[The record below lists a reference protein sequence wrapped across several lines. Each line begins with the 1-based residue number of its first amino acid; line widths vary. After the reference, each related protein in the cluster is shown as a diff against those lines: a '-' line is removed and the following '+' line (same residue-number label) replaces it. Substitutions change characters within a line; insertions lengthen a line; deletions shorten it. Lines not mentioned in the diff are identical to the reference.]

1 MALLT
6 CDFRSDVLDLQT
18 SMTVILPKGRAPAAG
33 FPTLWLLHGMS
44 DDHTAWTRQTAVER
58 YVAETG
64 WAVVMPQV
72 DRSYYADM
80 AHGNRYWTFV
90 SEELPRIARE
100 MFRLSDCRADN
111 AAAGLSMGGYGA
123 FKLAL
128 NFPNRYR
135 AAASL
140 SGALDPVGM
149 LKEDP
154 SRKRDWDAMFGS
166 PPRIVGT
173 VSDLFAKAT
182 AVAAG
187 PHADLRLYQ
196 CCGEEDFLLENQRGF
211 RDHALKQGLDLTYEE
226 HAGFGHTWDYWD
238 QQIQRVLG
246 WLAT

>member
-44 DDHTAWTRQTAVER
+44 DDHTAWTRQTAIER

>member
-1 MALLT
+1 MALIR
-6 CDFRSDVLDLQT
+6 CDFRSEVLGLQT
-18 SMTVILPKGRAPAAG
+18 AMSVILPPGAAPPAG
-33 FPTLWLLHGMS
+33 LPTLWLLHGLS
-44 DDHTAWTRQTAVER
+44 DDHTAWARQTAIER
-58 YVAETG
+58 YVADMG

-100 MFRLSDCRADN
+100 MFRLSDRRADN

-123 FKLAL
+123 FKLGL
-128 NFPNRYR
+128 NFPDRYR

-140 SGALDPVGM
+140 SGALDPVGLM
-149 LKEDP
+149 AQEDD
-154 SRKRDWDAMFGS
+154 RELDWVGIFGS
-166 PPRIVGT
+166 PPRVVGT
-173 VSDLFAKAT
+173 ASDLFARAS
-182 AVAAG
+182 AVARG

-196 CCGEEDFLLENQRGF
+196 CCGADDFLLENQRGF
-211 RDHALKQGLDLTYEE
+211 RDHAQGCGLDVTYEE